1 MGRQWTENQKNAI
14 NARGGSLIVS
24 AAAGSG
30 KTAVLVQRVIERIT
44 DSEKPCDADRLLVV
58 TYTRAAAAEML
69 QRINDRISELLE
81 KDPLNPALRRQQNLL
96 AKADI
101 STIHSFCSRV
111 IREFSSSLDISADV
125 RIGED
130 GELMVMRNEAMDLTL
145 SKFYGENNGYF
156 NQLASAFSSGRDDV
170 KLRNIIFRLYD
181 FLRSHPFA
189 DSWLQEK
196 LSFYREGQEVS
207 QTVWGKI
214 IRDYCVGACQYSLS
228 VAEISME
235 ISTEEEKIYNAI
247 NLLLASDLAF
257 LRSMSETLERG
268 TWDEIKQKLSSF
280 EKGTFRTP
288 RGYKDHP
295 LAVKLKQNREIIKST
310 VEEMQKLFAQSE
322 EECLEDIDY
331 LRPIV
336 EQMFLCIKEF
346 GENFSKLKESKNIVD
361 YSDLEHYTL
370 QILVKRENG
379 EITFTEEADRISQRF
394 DEVMVDEYQ
403 DANEVQDLIFKAISR
418 EKNLFVVGDVKQS
431 IYGFRQAMP
440 EIFLRRR
447 ESCERYNPDKDNYP
461 AKIILEKNFR
471 SRKTVTDGVNFA
483 FERLMSKEVGDMEYN
498 EDEMLVSGA
507 SYPETEEAG
516 VEVHFLEYPSGGDMC
531 VFEARHIAEEIRKLR
546 STMRITRDG
555 QQVPPDFGDFAILLR
570 SANSFFPIYIK
581 ELEKYGIPAVYE
593 KSEGF
598 LKNKE
603 VALAMNILRII
614 DNPVQDIPLISVMM
628 SPLYG
633 FSADEMSML
642 RIFSDAPRL
651 YGSMLDIISKYS
663 EGNKT
668 GETAPPKNVVER
680 FEKFTEEISNFR
692 AMAAVMSAQ
701 ELMSKVYDVTGI
713 EAVVSASGNGET
725 AVNNLRRL
733 REYAADYERNSDK
746 GLSGFIRY
754 VDRLFEYGSDLTGAA
769 NTQSQ
774 GSNSVRIMSIHKS
787 KGLEFPICFVAAMSK
802 GFVSDASQNVLIHS
816 KLGVAMKR
824 TYPELMCRRSTM
836 PREALAIE
844 MKRSEKSEEL
854 RVLYVA
860 MTRAKE
866 KLIML
871 CSSKDVEKEL
881 KTVGAGMTGVG
892 KIPSHFVRE
901 AVSPGK
907 WITMCSLLHP
917 CCGELRKLADCED
930 IYRAE
935 NVQREV
941 WKTEIFKYTQEEE
954 EEITTEASCD
964 ENRLKEEEK
973 RIEKILTER
982 KNFKYPYSELADI
995 PVKVTASALNEK
1007 ERPVYFKK
1015 LAPPAFLGEEKLT
1028 AAQKGTAM
1036 HLFFQ
1041 SCDFNLLKE
1050 NPQNEVK
1057 RLAEKGVLSPA
1068 QAEAIDIKLVESF
1081 TESHLFKRITASK
1094 NVMKEYTFSVEIPVS
1109 MVNPQIQ
1116 KELADEKVILQ
1127 GAVDLAFEEKGKLV
1141 IVDYKTDRVKEPQF
1155 LAEEYRKQIALYK
1168 NAMEQTTGLEVSACL
1183 IYSIAL
1189 GKEIEVLV

>member
-1 MGRQWTENQKNAI
+1 MGRQWTENQKDAI
-14 NARGGSLIVS
+14 SARGGSLIVS

-44 DSEKPCDADRLLVV
+44 DSENPCDADRLLVV

-69 QRINDRISELLE
+69 QRINDRLSSLLE
-81 KDPLNPALRRQQNLL
+81 KDPLNQVLRRQQNLL
-96 AKADI
+96 VKADI
-101 STIHSFCSRV
+101 STIHSFCSRI
-111 IREFSSSLDISADV
+111 IREFSSALDISSDV

-130 GELMVMRNEAMDLTL
+130 GELMVMRNEAMDMTL
-145 SKFYGENNGYF
+145 GRFYGENNDYF
-156 NQLASAFSSGRDDV
+156 NQLASSFSSGRDDV
-170 KLRNIIFRLYD
+170 TLRNIIFRLYD

-189 DSWLQEK
+189 DSWLEEK
-196 LSFYREGQEVS
+196 LSFYKAGQQVS
-207 QTVWGKI
+207 ETVWGKI
-214 IRDYCVGACQYSLS
+214 IRDYCVGACQYGLS

-235 ISTEEEKIYNAI
+235 IASEDEKIYGAI
-247 NLLLASDLAF
+247 SLLLSLDLAF
-257 LRSMSETLERG
+257 FRTMADILEQG
-268 TWDEIKQKLSSF
+268 SWDEIKQKLSSF
-280 EKGTFRTP
+280 ERGTFRTP
-288 RGYKDHP
+288 KGYKDHP

-336 EQMFLCIKEF
+336 EQMFMCIKEF
-346 GENFSKLKESKNIVD
+346 GENFSRLKESKNIVD

-379 EITFTEEADRISQRF
+379 EITFTQEADRIAQRF

-447 ESCERYNPDKDNYP
+447 ESCERYSREKDSYP

-483 FERLMSKEVGDMEYN
+483 FEHLMSKEVGDMEYN
-498 EDEMLVSGA
+498 EDEKLVSGA
-507 SYPETEEAG
+507 SYPETDEPG
-516 VEVHFLEYPSGGDMC
+516 VEVHFLEYPKGGDMC

-546 STMRITRDG
+546 SRIKITRDG
-555 QQVPPDFGDFAILLR
+555 QQAAPEFGDFAILLR
-570 SANSFFPIYIK
+570 NANSFFPIYIK
-581 ELEKYGIPAVYE
+581 ELENYGIPAVYE

-628 SPLYG
+628 SPIYG
-633 FSADEMSML
+633 FSADDMSML
-642 RIFSDAPRL
+642 RIFSDSPRL
-651 YGSMLDIISKYS
+651 YGAMLDIISRYK
-663 EGNKT
+663 EGKT
-668 GETAPPKNVVER
+668 KDEAAPPKSVVER
-680 FEKFTEEISNFR
+680 FKKFTEEISDFR
-692 AMAAVMSAQ
+692 AMASVMSAQ
-701 ELMSKVYDVTGI
+701 ELMSRVYDLTGI
-713 EAVVSASGNGET
+713 EAVVSAADEGET

-733 REYAADYERNSDK
+733 REYAADYEKNSDK

-769 NTQSQ
+769 DIQSQ
-774 GSNSVRIMSIHKS
+774 VSNSVKIMSIHKS

-802 GFVSDASQNVLIHS
+802 RFVTDTSQNVLINS

-824 TYPELMCRRSTM
+824 TYPQLSCRRSTM
-836 PREALAIE
+836 PREALSIE

-866 KLIML
+866 KLVML
-871 CSSKDVEKEL
+871 CSSNDVEKEL
-881 KTVGAGMTGVG
+881 KAVGAGITGVG

-901 AVSPGK
+901 AGSPGK

-917 CCGELRKLADCED
+917 SCGELRKLADCED

-935 NVQREV
+935 NVQREL
-941 WKTEIFKYTQEEE
+941 WKTEIFKYEAEET
-954 EEITTEASCD
+954 EEITRESSVD
-964 ENRLKEEEK
+964 EENLKEEEM

-982 KNFKYPYSELADI
+982 KNFVYPFQELVDI
-995 PVKVTASALNEK
+995 PVKVTASSLNEK

-1015 LAPPAFLGEEKLT
+1015 LAPPSFLSEEKLT
-1028 AAQKGTAM
+1028 AAQKGTAA

-1041 SCDFNLLKE
+1041 NCDFNSIKE

-1057 RLAEKGVLSPA
+1057 RLTEKGVLSPA
-1068 QAEAIDIKLVESF
+1068 QAEVLDMRLVEMF
-1081 TESHLFKRITASK
+1081 TKSRLYERIMASE
-1094 NVMKEYTFSVEIPVS
+1094 NVMREYTFSVEIPVF
-1109 MVNPQIQ
+1109 MVNPQI
-1116 KELADEKVILQ
+1116 KDDLADEKVILQ
-1127 GAVDLAFEEKGKLV
+1127 GAVDLAFEEKGELV
-1141 IVDYKTDRVKEPQF
+1141 IVDYKTDRVKEAEL
-1155 LAEEYRKQIALYK
+1155 LAEEYRKQLQLYK
-1168 NAMEQTTGLEVSACL
+1168 NAMEQSTGLKVSACL
-1183 IYSIAL
+1183 IYSIVL
-1189 GKEIEVLV
+1189 GKEIEVPV

>member
-44 DSEKPCDADRLLVV
+44 DGENPSDADRLLVV

-81 KDPLNPALRRQQNLL
+81 KDPLNQNLRRQQNLL
-96 AKADI
+96 PKADI
-101 STIHSFCSRV
+101 STIHSFCSRI
-111 IREFSSSLDISADV
+111 IREFSSVLDISSDV

-145 SKFYGENNGYF
+145 SRFYSENNEYF

-170 KLRNIIFRLYD
+170 TLRSIIFRLYD
-181 FLRSHPFA
+181 FLRSHPFS
-189 DSWLQEK
+189 DSWLEEK
-196 LSFYREGQEVS
+196 LGFYRAGQKVS

-214 IRDYCVGACQYSLS
+214 IRDYCMGACQYGLS

-235 ISTEEEKIYNAI
+235 ISNEEEKIHGAV

-257 LRSMSETLERG
+257 FRSMGETLENG
-268 TWDEIKQKLSSF
+268 TWDEIRQKLSAF

-310 VEEMQKLFAQSE
+310 AAEMQKLFAQSE
-322 EECLEDIDY
+322 QECLEDIDY

-370 QILVKRENG
+370 KVLVKRENG
-379 EITFTEEADRISQRF
+379 EIKFTEEADRISKRF

-447 ESCERYNPDKDNYP
+447 ESCERYSPEKDKYP

-483 FERLMSKEVGDMEYN
+483 FEHLMSKEVGDMEYN

-507 SYPETEEAG
+507 SYPETDEAG

-531 VFEARHIAEEIRKLR
+531 VYEARHIAEEIRKLR
-546 STMRITRDG
+546 SRIKINRDG

-570 SANSFFPIYIK
+570 NANSFFPVYIK
-581 ELEKYGIPAVYE
+581 ELESYGIPAVYE

-598 LKNKE
+598 LRNKE

-614 DNPVQDIPLISVMM
+614 DNPVQDIPLVSVMM
-628 SPLYG
+628 SPVYG
-633 FSADEMSML
+633 FSADDMSML
-642 RIFSDAPRL
+642 RIFSDSPRL

-663 EGNKT
+663 EKNKT
-668 GETAPPKNVVER
+668 DDAPPKSVVER
-680 FEKFTEEISNFR
+680 FINFKEEISSFR
-692 AMAAVMSAQ
+692 SMAAVMSAQ
-701 ELMSKVYDVTGI
+701 ELISRVFDVTGI
-713 EAVVSASGNGET
+713 EAVVSAADEGET

-733 REYAADYERNSDK
+733 REYAADYEKNSDK

-774 GSNSVRIMSIHKS
+774 GSNSVKIMSIHKS

-802 GFVSDASQNVLIHS
+802 RFVSDTSENVLINS

-824 TYPELMCRRSTM
+824 TYPELACRRSTM
-836 PREALAIE
+836 PREALSIE

-871 CSSKDVEKEL
+871 CSSKDAEKEL
-881 KTVGAGMTGVG
+881 KTVGAGITGAG

-901 AVSPGK
+901 ASSPGK

-917 CCGELRKLADCED
+917 SCGELRRLADCED

-935 NVQREV
+935 NIQREL
-941 WKTEIFKYTQEEE
+941 WKTEIFRYEAEEE
-954 EEITTEASCD
+954 ENITRETSAD
-964 ENRLKEEEK
+964 ETLLKEEEK
-973 RIEKILTER
+973 RIAKILTDR
-982 KNFKYPYSELADI
+982 KNYIYPFRELADI
-995 PVKVTASALNEK
+995 PVKVTASSLNEK

-1015 LAPPAFLGEEKLT
+1015 LAPPSFLSEEKLT
-1028 AAQKGTAM
+1028 AAQKGTAA
-1036 HLFFQ
+1036 HIFFQ
-1041 SCDFNLLKE
+1041 NCDFNSLKE
-1050 NPQNEVK
+1050 NPQKEIN
-1057 RLAEKGVLSPA
+1057 RLAEKGILSA
-1068 QAEAIDIKLVESF
+1068 VQAEVLDMKLIEKF
-1081 TESHLFKRITASK
+1081 TDSRLFERIISSE
-1094 NVMKEYTFSVEIPVS
+1094 NIMKEYTFSVEIPVS
-1109 MVNPQIQ
+1109 MVNPQIK
-1116 KELADEKVILQ
+1116 KELSDEKVILQ
-1127 GAVDLAFEEKGKLV
+1127 GAVDLAFEENGKLV
-1141 IVDYKTDRVKEPQF
+1141 IVDYKTDRVKDTEL
-1155 LAEEYRKQIALYK
+1155 LAEEYRKQLQLYK
-1168 NAMEQTTGLEVSACL
+1168 NAMEQSTGLEVSSCL
-1183 IYSIAL
+1183 IYSLVL
-1189 GKEIEVLV
+1189 GKETEVSV